1 VSERNDLRAIETA
14 IRDGYARTMFDG
26 VIRTTVATGAQEPVP
41 YIRGVA
47 FEEVRL
53 DGEFPD
59 TELVLLFRARSHPGV
74 PFGRRRRLWEED
86 GSPIEMVD
94 ILIGVHLKE
103 NIESGEPGLPRDPEV
118 DASGIAW
125 F

>member
-1 VSERNDLRAIETA
+1 MGVSNDSRATETA
-14 IRDGYARTMFDG
+14 IRDAYARPMFDG
-26 VIRTTVATGAQEPVP
+26 VIRETVATGAQERVP

-59 TELVLLFRARSHPGV
+59 TELVLLFRSQSHPGV
-74 PFGRRRRLWEED
+74 LFGRRRRLWEED
-86 GSPIEMVD
+86 GSPIAMVN
-94 ILIGVHLKE
+94 ILIGIHLQE
-103 NIESGEPGLPRDPEV
+103 DIESGEPGLPPRPDV